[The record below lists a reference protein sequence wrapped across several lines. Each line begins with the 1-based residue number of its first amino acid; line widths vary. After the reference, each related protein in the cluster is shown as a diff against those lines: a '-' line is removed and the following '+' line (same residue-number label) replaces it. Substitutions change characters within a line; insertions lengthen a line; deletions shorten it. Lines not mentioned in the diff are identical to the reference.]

1 MSGLKNATVRF
12 LAEEYC
18 KDNVNAVLN
27 SDVDNFFR
35 TDKFESGYVEV
46 DGVKFFEAKNITGS
60 LVLSMPFKS

>member
-27 SDVDNFFR
+27 SDADAFFR
-35 TDKFESGYVEV
+35 TDKFESGYAEIE
-46 DGVKFFEAKNITGS
+46 GVKFFEARNVTGS
-60 LVLSMPFKS
+60 LVLSMPSIS